1 MAVRQS
7 LGFPLSVAAL
17 TDVGRVRS
25 NNEDA
30 YGKCWM
36 ADESLLVVV
45 CDGMGGHEA
54 GEVASG
60 LAVRVVEEVMSQD
73 LDTDPRERI
82 YNALLEANTAI
93 LEEGSRSGT
102 SGMGT
107 TSIIAHVKGPTV
119 YLGLVGD
126 SRLFHI
132 RNGRVLWRTLDH
144 TRVQMLVD
152 EGIISDEESRT
163 HPEAG
168 MLTRALGHSKMA
180 DGRPLEPDV
189 LLEPLLLKPDDVL
202 VLSSDGLHDLV
213 YDWEIAQAVAGRT
226 PEDAAAQLVKMAC
239 DRGGHDN
246 VTVAVIAAGDR
257 AAQYDPE
264 YVPDWEASRDFTEEA
279 PPMAAPPPPAK
290 SNTPM
295 IVGAVVAVL
304 FFFVVALIA
313 SAAGAWYLDLL
324 PV

>member
-1 MAVRQS
+1 VAVRES

-30 YGKCWM
+30 YGKCWLP
-36 ADESLLVVV
+36 DESLLVVV

-60 LAVRVVEEVMSQD
+60 LAVRVVEEVMTQD
-73 LDTDPRERI
+73 LESDPRERI
-82 YNALLEANTAI
+82 YNALLEANAAI
-93 LEEGSRSGT
+93 LDEGSRSGT

-107 TSIIAHVKGPTV
+107 TSIIAHIHGQTV
-119 YLGLVGD
+119 HLGLIGD

-132 RNGRVLWRTLDH
+132 RRGRLLWRTLDH

-152 EGIISDEESRT
+152 EGMITDEESRT

-180 DGRPLEPDV
+180 DGRALEPDV
-189 LLEPLLLKPDDVL
+189 LLEPLHIEEHDTL
-202 VLSSDGLHDLV
+202 VLSSDGLHDLLF
-213 YDWEIAQAVAGRT
+213 DWEIAQAVAGRT
-226 PEDAAAQLVKMAC
+226 SEDAAAYLVKLAC

-246 VTVAVIAAGDR
+246 VTVAVVNAGPR
-257 AAQYDPE
+257 AGEYDPD
-264 YVPDWEASRDFTEEA
+264 YVPDWELANNYTEEA
-279 PPMAAPPPPAK
+279 PPPPPPPPEPK
-290 SNTPM
+290 GSNTGM
-295 IVGAVVAVL
+295 IIAGVVGLLLVLLVGAAVVAA
-304 FFFVVALIA
+304 VVY
-313 SAAGAWYLDLL
+313 SYM
-324 PV
+324 